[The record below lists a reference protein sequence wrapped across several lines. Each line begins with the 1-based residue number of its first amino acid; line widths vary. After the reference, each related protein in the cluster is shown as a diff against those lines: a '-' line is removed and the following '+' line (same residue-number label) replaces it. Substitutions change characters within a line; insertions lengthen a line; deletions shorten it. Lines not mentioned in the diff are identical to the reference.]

1 MYESLAST
9 SHVRPVVVMAEE
21 LEWPRFPCNAD
32 KAPLTGPG
40 GYKNARLDY
49 DVSDAPM
56 VGLAVPSGFVVIDID
71 PRHAGW
77 DTIRDLKARGHAF
90 PTTRRVATAGGGK
103 HLYLRVPADVALKP
117 SLGQGVD
124 VKRAGKGYVIA
135 PPSPGYRLEVDA
147 PIADAPDWLLDT
159 LRRPD
164 LKAVESEAHPPK
176 YMPFESGTEYGL
188 VALEGEAQRLR
199 EAVPGERNDTLNRA
213 AFALGQL
220 VAGGELA
227 EEASRGI
234 LIETASD
241 LGWDRIEETVE
252 SGFQAGLLEP
262 RQAPPLEES
271 SPRVGAGLLAGPE
284 AAGTGEDHYWMN
296 WDVDEPDP
304 PFLLHPVI
312 PKNSYILVYGQTE
325 ASKSMVFVGLA
336 CEASHRGI
344 KCSVYSLENPP
355 AIDRLRLRRFR
366 PLKSHFRL
374 TNEPLD
380 VSDPNQLNQLVA
392 REAEFGTD
400 IIIIDTYSHAYS
412 SRSEDGNR
420 RAIEF
425 ARRMRHLMH
434 EVDCSVIVVDHTGYA
449 HNEPRDASA
458 KRQQV
463 DVAILMEK
471 VGEWRKGQ
479 PARFSMTN
487 NKSARFGNPFRY
499 NGQVEDVGER
509 LEIRQT
515 SGEKWEWR

>member
-1 MYESLAST
+1 M
-9 SHVRPVVVMAEE
+9 MAEE
-21 LEWPRFPCNAD
+21 LEWPRFPCNAE

-40 GYKNARLDY
+40 GFKNARVDM
-49 DVSDAPM
+49 DVSGAPM
-56 VGLAVPSGFVVIDID
+56 IGLAIPEGYVVVDID
-71 PRHAGW
+71 PRHNGW
-77 DTIRDLKARGHAF
+77 DTIRELKSQGQSF
-90 PTTRRVATAGGGK
+90 PVTRRVATGSGGK
-103 HLYLRVPADVALKP
+103 HLYFKVPEDLSLRP
-117 SLGQGVD
+117 SLGRGID
-124 VKRAGKGYVIA
+124 IKRAGKGYVIA
-135 PPSPGYRLEVDA
+135 PPSPGYRLEVDV

-159 LRRPD
+159 LRRPN
-164 LKAVESEAHPPK
+164 LKAVKSEPHPPK

-227 EEASRGI
+227 EEASRGT

-252 SGFQAGLLEP
+252 SGFSAGLLEP
-262 RQAPPLEES
+262 RQAPALDSESEEYS
-271 SPRVGAGLLAGPE
+271 SGGSV
-284 AAGTGEDHYWMN
+284 TTFDSEDHYWMN
-296 WDVDEPDP
+296 WDVEEPEP
-304 PFLLHPVI
+304 PFLLHPII
-312 PKNSYILVYGQTE
+312 PKNAYILVYGATE

-336 CEASHRGI
+336 AEASHRGI

-355 AIDRLRLRRFR
+355 AIDRHRLRRFR

-400 IIIIDTYSHAYS
+400 ILIIDTYSHAYS

-434 EVDCSVIVVDHTGYA
+434 EVDCSVIVIDHTGYA

>member
-1 MYESLAST
+1 M
-9 SHVRPVVVMAEE
+9 MAEE
-21 LEWPRFPCNAD
+21 LEWPRFPCGTD
-32 KAPLTGPG
+32 KAPLTKN
-40 GYKNARLDY
+40 GYKDASLDY

-56 VGLAVPSGFVVIDID
+56 VGLAVPEGYVVVDID
-71 PRHAGW
+71 PRHKGW
-77 DTIRDLKARGHAF
+77 DTIREIGHDKF
-90 PTTRRVATAGGGK
+90 PVTRRVRTAGQGV
-103 HLYLRVPADVALKP
+103 HIYYRVPEGVNLRP
-117 SLGQGVD
+117 SLGPGVD
-124 VKRAGKGYVIA
+124 IKRAGKGYVIA
-135 PPSPGYRLEVDA
+135 PPSPGYVLEMDR

-234 LIETASD
+234 LIETAGD

-271 SPRVGAGLLAGPE
+271 SPAGPQGE
-284 AAGTGEDHYWMN
+284 TGEDHYWMN

>member
-1 MYESLAST
+1 
-9 SHVRPVVVMAEE
+9 MAEE
-21 LEWPRFPCNAD
+21 LEWPRFPCALD
-32 KAPLTGPG
+32 KAPLTKN
-40 GYKNARLDY
+40 GYKDAKPDY

-56 VGLAVPSGFVVIDID
+56 VGLAIPSGYMVVDID
-71 PRHAGW
+71 PRHNGW
-77 DTIRDLKARGHAF
+77 ETMREHKSRGENF
-90 PTTRRVATAGGGK
+90 PPTRRVATAGGGQ
-103 HLYLRVPADVALKP
+103 HLYYRIPDDVNLKP

-124 VKRAGKGYVIA
+124 IKRAGKGYVIA
-135 PPSPGYRLEVDA
+135 PPSPGYRLELDL
-147 PIADAPDWLLDT
+147 PIAEAPSWLLDT

-164 LKAVESEAHPPK
+164 LKAVESEAHAAK

-199 EAVPGERNDTLNRA
+199 EAVPGERNNTLNRA

-227 EEASRGI
+227 EEASRAT

-252 SGFQAGLLEP
+252 SGFQAGLREP
-262 RQAPPLEES
+262 RQAPPLDDVVEHNN
-271 SPRVGAGLLAGPE
+271 PE
-284 AAGTGEDHYWMN
+284 PIEDHYWMN
-296 WDVDEPDP
+296 WDVDEPEP
-304 PFLLHPVI
+304 PFLLHPI
-312 PKNSYILVYGQTE
+312 LPKNSYVLVYGATE

-336 CEASHRGI
+336 AEASHRGL

-355 AIDRLRLRRFR
+355 AIDRDRLRRLR

-374 TNEPLD
+374 THEPLD
-380 VSDPNQLNQLVA
+380 VSDPDQFRQLVT
-392 REAEFGTD
+392 READWGTD

-425 ARRMRHLMH
+425 ARRIRYLMH
-434 EVDCSVIVVDHTGYA
+434 EVDCTVIVIDHTGYA

-471 VGEWRKGQ
+471 AGEWRKGQ
-479 PARFSMTN
+479 PARFVMTN
-487 NKSARFGNPFRY
+487 NKAARFGNPFRLT
-499 NGQVEDVGER
+499 GEIRDGAERR
-509 LEIRQT
+509 LEIHQT
-515 SGEKWEWR
+515 SGERWEWR